1 METATPKSPLIT
13 ATQLKRTQERLPFC
27 SFLFYPLLYKEIQ
40 PSALTQSDNR
50 HSSSVWVWWGQ
61 IQPQNPSRLW
71 LPHGLSGLASAT
83 SSDGLFLVSTFH
95 HQRQPPFVIYQ
106 RASTV
111 SHLSP
116 SQITGHIS
124 QIILRHRF
132 LPCYFFVCRCLYDYW
147 IKPRLLWGIQS
158 IYGLSKCVSTN
169 SNNIYHSSFLG
180 SKERSPLS
188 FICKATFAQ
197 GISRAYTRQPRKVVQ
212 VVHCTTS
219 KGDIYI

>member
-1 METATPKSPLIT
+1 MRA
-13 ATQLKRTQERLPFC
+13 
-27 SFLFYPLLYKEIQ
+27 
-40 PSALTQSDNR
+40 N
-50 HSSSVWVWWGQ
+50 
-61 IQPQNPSRLW
+61 
-71 LPHGLSGLASAT
+71 SAT
-83 SSDGLFLVSTFH
+83 ESQPPLTSPRPLWACISHLVWRTFSCFHFH